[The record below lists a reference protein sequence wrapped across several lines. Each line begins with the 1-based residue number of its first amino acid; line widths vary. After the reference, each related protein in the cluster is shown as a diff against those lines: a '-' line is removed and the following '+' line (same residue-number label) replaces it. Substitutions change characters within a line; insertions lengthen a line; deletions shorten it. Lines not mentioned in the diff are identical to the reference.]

1 MSKNK
6 AIFGLLLLI
15 PVLLL
20 LGYGNGVYI
29 LSPLESNGAIPVNI
43 QDQHTDAII
52 FKFNKID
59 ASTTIA
65 ANALIDTRRIK
76 LTSMDSVSVGDYL
89 IAFNPDSLR
98 FYKGN
103 VLSISVDTVTMDSPL
118 DWTMPAGTF
127 IDITQTNL
135 AVIGGPGDS
144 TKVFGLRGVSPSPVG
159 ESVDITRIIFSCQ
172 TVDAVDLSKF
182 GDIEGGLTNGIVLR
196 VRNDRYYNI
205 FNVKTNAELAGI
217 LYDWQPQLATNPS
230 QGQDGF
236 IARLTFG
243 GQNKVGVTIRLDPGE
258 DLELLVQDD
267 LSSITLLEIIAEGH
281 IVTD

>member
-1 MSKNK
+1 MKY
-6 AIFGLLLLI
+6 IVIILLLF
-15 PVLLL
+15 VSF
-20 LGYGNGVYI
+20 GFAQYGSAVI
-29 LSPLESNGAIPVNI
+29 IKSPLESNGAIPVNI
-43 QDQHTDAII
+43 QDQHTDVII
-52 FKFNKID
+52 FKFNMID
-59 ASTTIA
+59 ASTTVA

-76 LTSMDSVSVGDYL
+76 LTSMDSVSIGDYL

-103 VLSISVDTVTMDSPL
+103 ILSISVDTVIMDTPL

-127 IDITQTNL
+127 IDITTTNL
-135 AVIGGPGDS
+135 SIIGGPEDS
-144 TKVFGLRGVSPSPVG
+144 VKVFGLRGVSPIPVG

-172 TVDAVDLSKF
+172 TAGAVDLSKF
-182 GDIEGGLTNGIVLR
+182 GDIVGGLTNGLVLR
-196 VRNDRYYNI
+196 VRNDRYFNI
-205 FNVKTNAELAGI
+205 FNIKTNGELAGI
-217 LYDWQPQLATNPS
+217 LYDWQPHLSTNPV

>member
-1 MSKNK
+1 MNYKY
-6 AIFGLLLLI
+6 ILLLLI

-29 LSPLESNGAIPVNI
+29 LSPLESNGAIPINI
-43 QDQHTDAII
+43 QDQHTDIII
-52 FKFNKID
+52 FKFNLID
-59 ASTTIA
+59 ASTTTA
-65 ANALIDTRRIK
+65 ANVLINARRIK
-76 LTSMDSVSVGDYL
+76 LSSMDSVSVGDYL

-98 FYKGN
+98 FYKGHI
-103 VLSISVDTVTMDSPL
+103 LSISIDTVTMDTPL

-127 IDITQTNL
+127 IDITTTNL
-135 AVIGGPGDS
+135 AIQGGSTIDS
-144 TKVFGLRGVSPSPVG
+144 IKTFGLRGVSPSPVG

-172 TVDAVDLSKF
+172 TSGAVDLSTF
-182 GDIEGGLTNGIVLR
+182 GDIAGGLTNGLVLR
-196 VRNDRYYNI
+196 KRDGRYFNI
-205 FNVKTNAELAGI
+205 FNVKTNAEIAGI
-217 LYDWQPQLATNPS
+217 MYDWDPHASTNPI

-243 GQNKVGVTIRLDPGE
+243 GQSKIGVTVRLDPGD